1 MVRLTKFGPKW
12 GGNEVGRKRFRA
24 KNKGGSEVAIME
36 VEVGGATLSCLP
48 RLPVAHQ
55 IKGAPLVN
63 ISSGALGLVRHR

>member
-12 GGNEVGRKRFRA
+12 GGDEVGRKRFRA

-48 RLPVAHQ
+48 RLSVAH
-55 IKGAPLVN
+55 
-63 ISSGALGLVRHR
+63 